1 MPMQHWAHSIQS
13 AFGTHNST
21 LAVIV
26 TRSLAA
32 RLGQWSCFRFAM
44 CVGGVGGN
52 ASWQETARAHF
63 RGMLFPKIK
72 AFLRRQLG
80 PTRFY
85 VALSSRFQEA
95 ALEEDSGEKAWL
107 AKMLLGAEQMLQG
120 PHLGLEL
127 IRGLGL
133 GLQSDC
139 GWVLGMLGRKG
150 LPYMYF
156 VLYGRHMEKLIFKKR
171 CVHTHVTY
179 LYMVDFHSRVG
190 LLEGTLCK
198 RPCQFSK

>member
-52 ASWQETARAHF
+52 ASWQDTARAHF

-95 ALEEDSGEKAWL
+95 APEEDSGEKAWL
-107 AKMLLGAEQMLQG
+107 AKMLLVGQAHAAG
-120 PHLGLEL
+120 SKSWLGVDQRFGFASS
-127 IRGLGL
+127 IRLWMGF
-133 GLQSDC
+133 
-139 GWVLGMLGRKG
+139 WNA
-150 LPYMYF
+150 
-156 VLYGRHMEKLIFKKR
+156 
-171 CVHTHVTY
+171 
-179 LYMVDFHSRVG
+179 
-190 LLEGTLCK
+190 
-198 RPCQFSK
+198 RPQRSPVYVFRALW

>member
-26 TRSLAA
+26 TRRLAA

-44 CVGGVGGN
+44 CVAGVGGN

-95 ALEEDSGEKAWL
+95 APEEDSGEKAWL
-107 AKMLLGAEQMLQG
+107 AKMLLGPSKCCRVQILDWSWSEVWVWVFNQTVDG
-120 PHLGLEL
+120 FLE
-127 IRGLGL
+127 
-133 GLQSDC
+133 C
-139 GWVLGMLGRKG
+139 
-150 LPYMYF
+150 
-156 VLYGRHMEKLIFKKR
+156 
-171 CVHTHVTY
+171 
-179 LYMVDFHSRVG
+179 
-190 LLEGTLCK
+190 
-198 RPCQFSK
+198 